1 MIRARHLIYF
11 LLVALL
17 LSTVALPAEAQETYR
32 WQVNYQYVVLDIDPQ
47 GPVYMTYEVDAN
59 IVKGVWDEVWIP
71 MTVSNMQVYDVVDGD
86 GKAHDFTVS
95 GGQIKTRGWDL
106 RPGDHVYLRIN
117 STLPNFVYPADR
129 EGHDIVTFAPPWW
142 DMDIEDTRVK
152 FYLPGNVPADQVL
165 TGSELYDNIGVEE
178 NRTWVYFENKALGPN
193 EQFRVA
199 VSFPD
204 SYMAPG
210 AVGGKATELPFPTA
224 PNAGPTNVVLGLL
237 DSILS
242 CSCPGI
248 FILFILIMV
257 VGSIVGAVRRSPY
270 SSPVVRMDGV
280 GVNKNLDPVE
290 AATLLRIDPKRV
302 LTMVMFGMMKS
313 GNVKLI
319 STDPVRLELASRWG
333 LNYYEKLFADA
344 IVDDR
349 LDEDRLLDCF
359 KVLARRVVDKTR
371 PYCRKDTEDYYK
383 KKIDEAWQEIKA
395 VDTPELKLE
404 KYDTNMFWLMADEQF
419 AKKTKDYVTD
429 VPESRTVYVPAYYW
443 WYPYYFG
450 LPHHW
455 GQDRDHG
462 APQPATGE
470 VKVPEAGA
478 PQAPTNKTTAS
489 VESFASSISNSVEAM
504 SAGVVGSVERFLGV
518 RNQANAPPPATQFRP
533 ASGYRHGGGGGTSCA
548 CVSCACACVSCACAC
563 ACAGGGGGCT

>member
-1 MIRARHLIYF
+1 MTRMRPLIYF
-11 LLVALL
+11 LLAALL
-17 LSTVALPAEAQETYR
+17 LLTMVLPAGAQETYR
-32 WQVNYQYVVLDIDPQ
+32 WQVNYQYVVLDIDAQ
-47 GPVYMTYEVDAN
+47 GPVYMTYEVDAS

-71 MTVSNMQVYDVVDGD
+71 MPASNIQVRDVVDGE
-86 GKAHDFTVS
+86 GKAHAFSTD

-117 STLPNFVYPADR
+117 STLPNFVHPADR
-129 EGHDIVTFAPPWW
+129 EGYDIVTFVPPWW

-165 TGSELYDNIGVEE
+165 TGSELYDNIGTEE
-178 NRTWVYFENKALGPN
+178 NLTWVYFENKGLGPN

-224 PNAGPTNVVLGLL
+224 PNAGPTNVVLSLL

-248 FILFILIMV
+248 FFLFIIIMV
-257 VGSIVGAVRRSPY
+257 VSSIIGAFTRSPY

-280 GVNKNLDPVE
+280 GINKNLDPVE
-290 AATLLRIDPKRV
+290 AATLLRVDPKRV
-302 LTMVMFGMMKS
+302 LTMVMFGVMKS
-313 GNVKLI
+313 GNIKLT
-319 STDPVRLELASRWG
+319 STDPVRLDLVSRKG

-344 IVDDR
+344 IVGDR
-349 LDEDRLLDCF
+349 LDEDKLLDCF

-383 KKIDEAWQEIKA
+383 KRIDEAWQEIKA

-404 KYDTNMFWLMADEQF
+404 KYDTDMLWLMADEQF
-419 AKKTKDYVTD
+419 AKKTKEYVSD
-429 VPESRTVYVPAYYW
+429 VPGSRTVYVPAYYW

-450 LPHHW
+450 FPH
-455 GQDRDHG
+455 RDHG
-462 APQPATGE
+462 RETPQPATGE
-470 VKVPEAGA
+470 VKVPQQGT
-478 PQAPTNKTTAS
+478 PQAPTNRTTAS
-489 VESFASSISNSVEAM
+489 VESFANSISNSVEAM

-518 RNQANAPPPATQFRP
+518 RNQANAPPPATAFRP
-533 ASGYRHGGGGGTSCA
+533 ASGHRPGGGTSCA